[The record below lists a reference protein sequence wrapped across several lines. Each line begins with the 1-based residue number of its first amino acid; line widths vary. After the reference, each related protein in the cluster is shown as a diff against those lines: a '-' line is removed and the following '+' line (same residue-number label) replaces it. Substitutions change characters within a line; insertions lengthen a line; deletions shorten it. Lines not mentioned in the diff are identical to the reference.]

1 MPANAVFSADGRNF
15 FIYHYRDMNRIPFS
29 LGALHAF
36 EAAARL
42 GSFKAAAAELALSS
56 TAVSHRI
63 RTLEAQLGK
72 PLFERRTRAVV
83 LTADGRLLAE
93 AVSGSFAAIAE
104 AAARIRRPE
113 RSRVILAL
121 TPEFA
126 RQWLVPRLAG
136 FQAACPDVELHIRA
150 DYRTADLAAGE
161 ADLAVRYG
169 GSDSAGIEAVPLFGE
184 TFAAAAAPALLS
196 KLPAEPQNWPLLHLD
211 WHKPQPAGRRVP
223 PRPGSQRV
231 GHRPARPPLLP
242 VPRHRRCAVARGA
255 GGGRVVV
262 GGGGMPM
269 TAARFCRN
277 AAHAAVFNQRGRLKA
292 VAGFQTA

>member
-1 MPANAVFSADGRNF
+1 ML
-15 FIYHYRDMNRIPFS
+15 MNRIPFS

-42 GSFKAAAAELALSS
+42 GSFKAAATELALSP

-83 LTADGRLLAE
+83 LTADGRLL
-93 AVSGSFAAIAE
+93 AAIAE

-136 FQAACPDVELHIRA
+136 FQAACPDTDLHIRA
-150 DYRTADLAAGE
+150 GYRAADLAAGE

-169 GSDSAGIEAVPLFGE
+169 GGTAPGIEAVPLFDE
-184 TFAAAAAPALLS
+184 SFTAAAAPALTA
-196 KLPAEPQNWPLLHLD
+196 KLPTKPQNWPLLHLD
-211 WHKPQPAGRRVP
+211 WHKPQGAADWTAWAQAAGVP
-223 PRPGSQRV
+223 PLTMQAALAGQGVALLGRSLLAEEFRLGLLQSVSDIILPGRPYYLCRAAHS
-231 GHRPARPPLLP
+231 PPLP
-242 VPRHRRCAVARGA
+242 AVR
-255 GGGRVVV
+255 
-262 GGGGMPM
+262 
-269 TAARFCRN
+269 AAADWLSAQS
-277 AAHAAVFNQRGRLKA
+277 AANDIQAA
-292 VAGFQTA
+292 

>member
-1 MPANAVFSADGRNF
+1 
-15 FIYHYRDMNRIPFS
+15 MNRIPFS

-42 GSFKAAAAELALSS
+42 GSFKAAATELALSP

-126 RQWLVPRLAG
+126 RQWLVPR
-136 FQAACPDVELHIRA
+136 R
-150 DYRTADLAAGE
+150 
-161 ADLAVRYG
+161 
-169 GSDSAGIEAVPLFGE
+169 
-184 TFAAAAAPALLS
+184 
-196 KLPAEPQNWPLLHLD
+196 
-211 WHKPQPAGRRVP
+211 PQPA
-223 PRPGSQRV
+223 
-231 GHRPARPPLLP
+231 AA
-242 VPRHRRCAVARGA
+242 RCACGSRLA
-255 GGGRVVV
+255 V
-262 GGGGMPM
+262 GTKRRKRHSSSLK
-269 TAARFCRN
+269 TAAGRFRLP
-277 AAHAAVFNQRGRLKA
+277 AAALSL
-292 VAGFQTA
+292 